1 MIISRTPYRI
11 SFLGGGTD
19 YPDWYLQ
26 HGGAVLSTTIDKFC
40 YIMCRK
46 LPPFFEHKYA
56 IRYSRIENCITL
68 DDIQHPTARESL
80 KFLHIHEGVEI
91 NHDGDL
97 PARSG
102 MGSSSSFTVGLLNA
116 LYALKGIM
124 PNKMQLAREAIRI
137 EQSMVRDTVG
147 SQDQVAAAFGGFNHI
162 QFLQNGE
169 IIVNPLIIPSERM
182 NEINDHLMLFYTGIM
197 RTASN
202 VADSYVKHIQDRK
215 RQMRIMNDLVHE
227 GLSILS
233 SGQDLQDFGRL
244 MHEAWQVKRSFSSLI
259 SNSVVDDIYEK
270 ARSAGALGGK
280 LAGAGGGGFMLLFVP
295 PEAREAVRQTL
306 KSLIHVPFRFE
317 FNGSQIVFYDPNMD
331 YKPRPGEHYRRPAR
345 AFQELSLLKGYDDPY
360 AHNGHTN
367 GAKQKP
373 SKRMHK

>member
-19 YPDWYLQ
+19 YPEWYLQ
-26 HGGAVLSTTIDKFC
+26 HGGAVLSTSIDKFC

-56 IRYSRIENCITL
+56 IRYSRIENCTTL
-68 DDIQHPTARESL
+68 NEIQHPTAREAL
-80 KFLHIHEGVEI
+80 KFLNIHEGVEI

-124 PNKMQLAREAIRI
+124 PNKMQLAREAITI
-137 EQSMVRDTVG
+137 EQQLVRDTVG
-147 SQDQVAAAFGGFNHI
+147 SQDQVAAAFGGLNHI

-169 IIVNPLIIPSERM
+169 IIVNPMIISSERM
-182 NEINDHLMLFYTGIM
+182 AEFNDQLMLFYTGIM

-202 VADSYVKHIQDRK
+202 VAESYVKNISERK
-215 RQMRIMNDLVHE
+215 RQMRIMNDLVNE
-227 GLSILS
+227 GMSILS
-233 SGQDLQDFGRL
+233 SGQDLQEFGKL
-244 MHEAWQVKRSFSSLI
+244 LHEAWQVKRSFSSLI
-259 SNSVVDDIYEK
+259 SNPIVDDIYQQ

-280 LAGAGGGGFMLLFVP
+280 LSGAGGGGFMLLFVP
-295 PEAREAVRQTL
+295 KDAQDAVRRKL

-317 FNGSQIVFYDPNMD
+317 FNGSQVVFYDPNMD
-331 YKPRPGEHYRRPAR
+331 YKPLAGERYKKPAK
-345 AFQELSLLKGYDDPY
+345 AFQELSVLAGYHDQY
-360 AHNGHTN
+360 AKNGHRAIESGQPN
-367 GAKQKP
+367 AEIR
-373 SKRMHK
+373 S